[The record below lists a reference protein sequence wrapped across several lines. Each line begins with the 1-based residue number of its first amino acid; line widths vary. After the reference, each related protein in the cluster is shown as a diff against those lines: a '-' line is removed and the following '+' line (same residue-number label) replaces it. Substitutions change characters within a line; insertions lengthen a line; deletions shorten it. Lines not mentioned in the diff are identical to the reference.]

1 MERTALFATA
11 FVAASLTAVLGF
23 WIIPWLK
30 RLKYGQTINEIGP
43 TWHKHKEGTP
53 AMGGLMFIIGSLAA
67 VAVGYISMVLQMP
80 QFRTEQFAVE
90 NARLFFGIAAALGF
104 SAIGFIDDFTKV
116 RQHRN
121 LGLTAKGKILLQIVV
136 AAAYIFAMERY
147 GGCGTAMFVP
157 FIGTV
162 EFGVLYYPL
171 MMFAVIGIVN
181 AVNLTDGLDGLA
193 SSVTFVVA
201 IGFIIIASLRG
212 FAGTTL
218 FSTALAASL
227 IGFLCWNFKP
237 ARVFMGDTGSMYLG
251 GAVVAMAFGVSMQPL
266 MLLSGIV
273 YVGEAF
279 SVMLQ
284 VGYFKLTHGKRIFK
298 MSPIHHHF
306 EMCGWSEEKI
316 IAVFCAVAAAG
327 TGLSVLSAV
336 IG

>member
-53 AMGGLMFIIGSLAA
+53 AMGGIMFIIGSLAA
-67 VAVGYISMVLQMP
+67 VAVGYISMVLQ
-80 QFRTEQFAVE
+80 
-90 NARLFFGIAAALGF
+90 
-104 SAIGFIDDFTKV
+104 
-116 RQHRN
+116 
-121 LGLTAKGKILLQIVV
+121 IVV
-136 AAAYIFAMERY
+136 AAAYIFAMQRY

-162 EFGVLYYPL
+162 EFGLLYYPL
-171 MMFAVIGIVN
+171 MMVAVIGIVN

-201 IGFIIIASLRG
+201 VGFIIIASLRG

-218 FSTALAASL
+218 FSTAIAASL

-284 VGYFKLTHGKRIFK
+284 VCYFKLTLGKRIFK

-316 IAVFCAVAAAG
+316 IAVFCVVAAAG
-327 TGLSVLSAV
+327 TALSVLSAV

>member
-1 MERTALFATA
+1 MERTSIFAAA
-11 FVAASLTAVLGF
+11 FIGVSLTAVLGF
-23 WIIPWLK
+23 WMIPWLK

-43 TWHKHKEGTP
+43 TWHKYKEGTP
-53 AMGGLMFIIGSLAA
+53 AMGGLMFIIGTIAA
-67 VAVGYISMVLQMP
+67 IAVGYISMTLQMP

-90 NARLFFGIAAALGF
+90 NARLFLGLAAALGF
-104 SAIGFIDDFTKV
+104 AAIGFIDDYTKM

-121 LGLTAKGKILLQIVV
+121 LGLTAKGKIVLQIAVT
-136 AAAYIFAMERY
+136 AAYVFAMERF
-147 GGCGTAMFVP
+147 GGCTTAMHVP
-157 FIGTV
+157 FIGSV
-162 EFGVLYYPL
+162 DFGIFYYPL
-171 MMFAVIGIVN
+171 IMFAIIGVVN

-201 IGFIIIASLRG
+201 LGFIVIASLRG

-218 FSTALAASL
+218 FSTAIASSL
-227 IGFLCWNFKP
+227 IGFLFWNFKP
-237 ARVFMGDTGSMYLG
+237 ARVFMGDTGSMFLG

-284 VGYFKLTHGKRIFK
+284 VTYFKLTHGKRIFK

-316 IAVFCAVAAAG
+316 IAVFCAVAAVG
-327 TGLSVLSAV
+327 TGLSIVSAV
-336 IG
+336 IS